1 MESLFEVPRRA
12 VSAFEQIT
20 GLKVGLHDF
29 RGRLV
34 PSLPP
39 DCLYHTSPCCFAT
52 KSHNDASCVLFDVKH
67 LRSQIPARPEGL
79 IKLCHAGLV
88 EWVVPSFDSEGIEWI
103 LFAGQRLPG
112 KSLSGVL
119 YDPQPA
125 TRPRPWVDCRP
136 TPAPVEDD
144 EAQRLL
150 ELTRQLVARLREWR
164 AGIEETSALPRG
176 QARPESNARPTAI
189 HRFIQ
194 TRHHRPI
201 RLTDLAK
208 FLGLSES
215 RAGHAVRECCGQS
228 FVEMLN
234 AARLQ
239 TAQSL
244 LEFTNLSVLE
254 VAARSGFGD
263 LSHFHSIFRRA
274 HRQTPLQY
282 RKRRQTGAKV

>member
-12 VSAFEQIT
+12 VGAFEQTT

-34 PSLPP
+34 PFLPP
-39 DCLYHTSPCCFAT
+39 DCLYHTSRYCFAT
-52 KSHNDASCVLFDVKH
+52 KSHNDAACVLFDVKH
-67 LRSQIPARPEGL
+67 LRSQIPTRPEGL

-88 EWVVPSFDSEGIEWI
+88 EWVVPSFDADGIEWV
-103 LFAGQRLPG
+103 LFAGQRVAG

-125 TRPRPWVDCRP
+125 TRPRPWADCRP
-136 TPAPVEDD
+136 SPAPVEDD

-150 ELTRQLVARLREWR
+150 ELLRQLVSRLREWR
-164 AGIEETSALPRG
+164 AGIEESATLPRG
-176 QARPESNARPTAI
+176 QARPEANARPAAI

-194 TRHHRPI
+194 TRHHRAI

-208 FLGLSES
+208 FMGLSES
-215 RAGHAVRECCGQS
+215 RAGHAVRESCGAS
-228 FVEMLN
+228 FVELLN
-234 AARLQ
+234 TARMQ

-244 LEFTNLSVLE
+244 LEYTNLSVLE
-254 VAARSGFGD
+254 VATRSGFGD
-263 LSHFHSIFRRA
+263 LSHFHSVFRRA

-282 RKRRQTGAKV
+282 RKRRQTGVKV